1 MSTFREPDSPAAV
14 AALTAEGERRQV
26 IRSAGVVSVAVL
38 ASRVLGLVREQVFA
52 AYFGAGFLNDA
63 FQVGLRIL
71 GPLRDL
77 FAEGA
82 LSVAFVK
89 TFTDYSVRRGE
100 DAAWR
105 HASMVLNALL
115 VVLSVVVLAGVFF
128 APQIVGLI
136 AGDFSAEKAALA
148 VTLTRIMFPF
158 LLLIALAAVA
168 MGVLNTK
175 GRFAVP
181 ASASMMFNVGA
192 IAGGLLF
199 AYWLSGGGWTSV
211 RDPGAVPDSAAQW
224 AIIGMA
230 IGTLIGGGLQFL
242 IQLPSLLGV
251 GFRYRPLLSFND
263 PGVRQVMRLMGP
275 AVVGT
280 AAVQVNVL
288 VNTYF
293 AASIDG
299 GPSWLGYAF
308 RLMQFP
314 IGLFGIAVGTAVYP
328 TITRYAVE
336 DNLHGFRSML
346 SSSLGLVFLLT
357 VPSACGLVVLA
368 RPIAALIYERGA
380 FTAGD
385 TRMVAAALAAYAV
398 GLAGYAAIKVL
409 LPAFYALG
417 DARTPMLTS
426 LLSIVVNVALGSVLM
441 DWLSGYGV
449 TAETPRGYAHA
460 GPALATSCVVLLN
473 FAVLSLLMRRRLTRL
488 EGRRILSSFV
498 RIALASAALSVASLL
513 TYRALA
519 AALGEASLGARLAVV
534 AGSIAVGGAVFF
546 ASARL
551 LSVRE
556 LSMAVG
562 AITERLRKGGKD

>member
-1 MSTFREPDSPAAV
+1 
-14 AALTAEGERRQV
+14 
-26 IRSAGVVSVAVL
+26 
-38 ASRVLGLVREQVFA
+38 
-52 AYFGAGFLNDA
+52 
-63 FQVGLRIL
+63 
-71 GPLRDL
+71 
-77 FAEGA
+77 
-82 LSVAFVK
+82 
-89 TFTDYSVRRGE
+89 
-100 DAAWR
+100 
-105 HASMVLNALL
+105 
-115 VVLSVVVLAGVFF
+115 
-128 APQIVGLI
+128 
-136 AGDFSAEKAALA
+136 
-148 VTLTRIMFPF
+148 MFPF

-181 ASASMMFNVGA
+181 SSASMMFNVGT

-199 AYWLSGGGWTSV
+199 AYWLSGGGWTSP

-224 AIIGMA
+224 AITGMA
-230 IGTLIGGGLQFL
+230 IGTLVGGGLQFL
-242 IQLPSLLGV
+242 VQLPSLLGV
-251 GFRYRPLLSFND
+251 GFRFRPVLSFTD

-336 DNLHGFRSML
+336 DNLQGFRSML

-357 VPSACGLVVLA
+357 VPSACGLFVLA
-368 RPIAALIYERGA
+368 RPISALIYERGA
-380 FTAGD
+380 FTASD
-385 TRMVAAALAAYAV
+385 TRMVSAALAAYAV

-417 DARTPMLTS
+417 DARTPMITS
-426 LLSIVVNVALGSVLM
+426 LLSVVVNAALGSVLL

-449 TAETPRGYAHA
+449 TPETPRGYAHA

-473 FAVLSLLMRRRLTRL
+473 FAVLSLLMRRRLGRL
-488 EGRRILSSFV
+488 EGRRILSSFA
-498 RIALASAALSVASLL
+498 RIAVAAAALSLASHFS
-513 TYRALA
+513 YRALLA
-519 AALGEASLGARLAVV
+519 LLGEGSLAARLAVT
-534 AGSIAVGGAVFF
+534 AGSIAVGVAVFF
-546 ASARL
+546 AAARL

-562 AITERLRKGGKD
+562 AITERLRKGIKE